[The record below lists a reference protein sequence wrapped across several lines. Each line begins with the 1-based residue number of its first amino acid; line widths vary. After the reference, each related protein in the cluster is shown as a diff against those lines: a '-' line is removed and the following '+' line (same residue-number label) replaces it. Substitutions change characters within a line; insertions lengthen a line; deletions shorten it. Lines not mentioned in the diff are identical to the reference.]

1 MLFFSPIYFLLGF
14 FIIAFIL
21 FYFFRKQFDEKIIP
35 SNMLWLEA
43 VNEWQASPWLK
54 KLQQNLLFWLQLL
67 ALLLLLFALVRPFWL
82 GEELKGSRLILV
94 VDPSASMLAE
104 RDGEPVFEKA
114 REKMLSLA
122 GSLAGQEVTLIRAGE
137 NPEILLSGEKEKAA
151 VKKSI
156 NDLEITYEHENMT
169 KALQLA
175 NSLADAKNSAIYI
188 FSDGLEKEAA
198 AALDEGNY
206 TEVHNFGKEGQNL
219 ALLSFG
225 VVREGEGIAGGAAV
239 ENQSAEE
246 AAFSFRVLYEGQVL
260 FEQEVEIEGNG
271 QSVIQIPG
279 LPEHPYYKAEIK
291 ADDAYQAD
299 NELTAIYNEPSQKV
313 IAVGSISPFVLKG
326 FETWGAELVQA
337 DPSTAAAGEEGIYL
351 ADAGSLE
358 AAEGR
363 PVIIFNAETGREK
376 LEEPP
381 VAADDPILEHVE
393 AENIFIDSSY
403 EPLKGDWETLL
414 QSGGRPLIQKGT
426 QNGTPALL
434 INFALEDSD
443 WPLQPGFPVFLYN
456 AYQWLAAQSDFLGY
470 FSPGEEKWLNAGA
483 GSGSL
488 DIYND
493 ENENLYSLD
502 LAKENFAAPYKPGV
516 YQAAAGEEHY
526 FFSVLLDDREKAAR
540 HASSFTMN
548 DKRASNVYEEKEQN
562 GLWFW
567 LALFAFILIAAE
579 WEVFRRGNRI

>member
-1 MLFFSPIYFLLGF
+1 MLFFSPLYFLLGI

-35 SNMLWLEA
+35 SNMLWMEA
-43 VNEWQASPWLK
+43 VNEWQASPWLQ

-67 ALLLLLFALVRPFWL
+67 ALLLLMFALVRPFWF
-82 GEELKGSRLILV
+82 GEELKGSRLIFV

-156 NDLEITYEHENMT
+156 SALEITYEHENMT

-175 NSLADAKNSAIYI
+175 NSLADAENSAIYI

-246 AAFSFRVLYEGQVL
+246 AAFSFRVVYEGQVL
-260 FEQEVEIEGNG
+260 YEQEMKIEGNG
-271 QSVIQIPG
+271 QSVIQIPA
-279 LPEHPYYKAEIK
+279 LPKHPYYKAEIK
-291 ADDAYQAD
+291 VDDSYQTD

-326 FETWGAELVQA
+326 FETWGAELIQA
-337 DPSTAAAGEEGIYL
+337 DPSSASAGGEGIYL
-351 ADAGSLE
+351 TDAGSLE

-363 PVIIFNAETGREK
+363 PVIIFNAETGKKK

-381 VAADDPILEHVE
+381 EAASDPILEHVG

-403 EPLKGDWETLL
+403 EPLEGDWETLL

-426 QNGTPALL
+426 QNGTPALV
-434 INFALEDSD
+434 INFALGDSD

-470 FSPGEEKWLNAGA
+470 FSPGEEKWLTAGA
-483 GSGSL
+483 GSAAL

-502 LAKENFAAPYKPGV
+502 LAEENFTAPYKPGV

-526 FFSVLLDDREKAAR
+526 FFSVLLDDREKAAGY
-540 HASSFTMN
+540 ASSFTMN
-548 DKRASNVYEEKEQN
+548 DKSASNGYREIEQN